1 MGGKLALICAF
12 VEKDNILCF
21 LESLRNG
28 YNVRPSRVF
37 VYDIE
42 GNDKEYLVTFNT
54 FHKEKFIGKLHGA
67 TVINSKD
74 GCFFSINA
82 LNELTSTIEGST
94 EVDWKKY
101 DGMLLMVSNGHL
113 RKQRITKIGDKCVF
127 LQ

>member
-12 VEKDNILCF
+12 VEKNSILCF
-21 LESLRNG
+21 LENLRNKH
-28 YNVRPSRVF
+28 NVRPSRVF
-37 VYDIE
+37 VYNIE

-67 TVINSKD
+67 TIINSKD

-82 LNELTSTIEGST
+82 LNELTSDMADGT

-101 DGMLLMVSNGHL
+101 DGMLLMLSNGHL
-113 RKQRITKIGDKCVF
+113 RKQKITKIDDKCVF